1 LEPGSCREDPVFGI
15 LERGGKVRV
24 EVVQNVTGETLLY
37 MMIMNVNRSGVIYTN
52 KFRIIT
58 DSSRLI
64 FVILDLIMVH
74 DLSTVRSITGSIDSG
89 HLLKKADEISRH

>member
-58 DSSRLI
+58 DSTPLG
-64 FVILDLIMVH
+64 FVI
-74 DLSTVRSITGSIDSG
+74 
-89 HLLKKADEISRH
+89 

>member
-1 LEPGSCREDPVFGI
+1 
-15 LERGGKVRV
+15 
-24 EVVQNVTGETLLY
+24 
-37 MMIMNVNRSGVIYTN
+37 MMITKVNRAVSFTQINSGV
-52 KFRIIT
+52 IT

>member
-1 LEPGSCREDPVFGI
+1 LETGSCREDPVFGI

-58 DSSRLI
+58 DSTPLV
-64 FVILDLIMVH
+64 FVI
-74 DLSTVRSITGSIDSG
+74 
-89 HLLKKADEISRH
+89 